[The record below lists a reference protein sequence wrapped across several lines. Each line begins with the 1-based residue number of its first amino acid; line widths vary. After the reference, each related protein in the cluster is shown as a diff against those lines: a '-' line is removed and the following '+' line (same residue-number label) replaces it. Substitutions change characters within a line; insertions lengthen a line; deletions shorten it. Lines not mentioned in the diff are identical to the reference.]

1 MGEMSK
7 KYLIDTEENRQ
18 FLKEINENLLSFGH
32 KFPSPGGS
40 SYYLGEDGT
49 PWKERNRETW
59 ITSRMAH
66 VYSIGTFLGHEG
78 SKELAA
84 AAIKG
89 LRGELHDD
97 KNGGWYAGLT
107 AAMKLCRI
115 NSAMHMHSLSGRFF
129 CRTGRGRRCSGLL
142 ETL

>member
-1 MGEMSK
+1 MGETNK

-32 KFPSPGGS
+32 RFPAPGGS
-40 SYYLGEDGT
+40 SYYLGDDGT

-78 SKELAA
+78 SKELGSSSHQRL
-84 AAIKG
+84 K
-89 LRGELHDD
+89 R
-97 KNGGWYAGLT
+97 
-107 AAMKLCRI
+107 
-115 NSAMHMHSLSGRFF
+115 
-129 CRTGRGRRCSGLL
+129 RTSR
-142 ETL
+142 